1 MPAFVDLT
9 ELTHFHTPVCNLN
22 CTFGWAGLILK
33 QNWKLNHEYK

>member
-22 CTFGWAGLILK
+22 LHIWLGWTYSETELEVK
-33 QNWKLNHEYK
+33 P